1 MRMWII
7 RHGETDYNTEH
18 RYQGQIDIPLSEEG
32 RDHLKESAQV
42 VDTVYVSRLRRTAQ
56 TAKILFPDA
65 RQIVVPGIEEMNFGR
80 FDGHTHQELSSDPA
94 YQRWIDSWCTLDVPG
109 GENREQFTRR
119 TLKAVTGL
127 IRSAAAQG
135 RSHLVIV
142 AHGGTIMAFM
152 ERFGEPKREYYEWQP
167 DNGEGWELEVE
178 TDHRP
183 ADFPACRLLGKLS
196 FRK

>member
-1 MRMWII
+1 M
-7 RHGETDYNTEH
+7 
-18 RYQGQIDIPLSEEG
+18 
-32 RDHLKESAQV
+32 
-42 VDTVYVSRLRRTAQ
+42 
-56 TAKILFPDA
+56 
-65 RQIVVPGIEEMNFGR
+65 
-80 FDGHTHQELSSDPA
+80 
-94 YQRWIDSWCTLDVPG
+94 
-109 GENREQFTRR
+109 
-119 TLKAVTGL
+119 
-127 IRSAAAQG
+127 
-135 RSHLVIV
+135 IV

>member
-42 VDTVYVSRLRRTAQ
+42 LDTVYVSRLKRTAQ

-80 FDGHTHQELSSDPA
+80 FDGHTHRELSSDPA
-94 YQRWIDSWCTLDVPG
+94 YQRWIDSWCRLDVPG

-127 IRSAAAQG
+127 IRERGSTGQEPSG
-135 RSHLVIV
+135 DRRPRRHD
-142 AHGGTIMAFM
+142 HGL
-152 ERFGEPKREYYEWQP
+152 Y
-167 DNGEGWELEVE
+167 
-178 TDHRP
+178 
-183 ADFPACRLLGKLS
+183 GKVRRTEAGIL
-196 FRK
+196 